1 MRTRLITISRAS
13 ALRLWRITIVIAL
26 AFAGSA
32 PVCLG
37 GPASQTNLAGTAS
50 SVPWQKNQII
60 KPETLAK
67 SLSAATGQKPL
78 VICVGFPVLYQG
90 GHIVGAKFAG
100 PASKSKGIQALKRE
114 VKYLPRDKQ
123 IVLYCGCCPWNRCPN
138 IRPAFFTM
146 QDLGF
151 TNVKVLSIPEN
162 FREDWV
168 GKGFPI
174 VKGADKQEGAG

>member
-1 MRTRLITISRAS
+1 MAVIRASARRPCLITI
-13 ALRLWRITIVIAL
+13 VVAL
-26 AFAGSA
+26 AFGGSA
-32 PVCLG
+32 PICLG
-37 GPASQTNLAGTAS
+37 GPASQTNHAGTAS
-50 SVPWQKNQII
+50 SVPWQDNQII

-67 SLSAATGQKPL
+67 SLSAATGEKPL

-100 PASKSKGIQALKRE
+100 PASKPKGIQALKRE
-114 VKYLPRDKQ
+114 VKDLPRDKQ

-138 IRPAFFTM
+138 IRPAFFSI
-146 QDLGF
+146 QELGF

-168 GKGFPI
+168 AKGFPI
-174 VKGADKQEGAG
+174 VKGADKQ